1 MSEENKKGEWK
12 CSNGSHTISVKIGLE
27 GPNGKMLNEVNAKA
41 SIPALLSEENLEIA
55 ESRVRE
61 QVDIFVNSFKLLFA
75 NKVNK
80 LLKTTKDSQLVDEGT
95 LYTEDTDEHPEIKL
109 GDENEN

>member
-1 MSEENKKGEWK
+1 MSEENKNGEWQ
-12 CSNGSHTISVKIGLE
+12 CNNDSHTISVKIELQGSS
-27 GPNGKMLNEVNAKA
+27 GNVLNEINATA
-41 SIPALLSEENLEIA
+41 SRPALLSEENLEIA
-55 ESRVRE
+55 EARVRE

-80 LLKTTKDSQLVDEGT
+80 LLKTTKSSQLVDEGT
-95 LYTEDTDEHPEIKL
+95 MYSEDTDEHPEIKL